1 MLMEEYLKHLQL
13 ERKALNTVETYK
25 YHLTAFLSWVY
36 NEGYRLEEMKPVDL
50 LDFKECL
57 LMQNKSE
64 RTVNSYIS
72 CLRGYFEYLVLR
84 EVIKV
89 NPVTNLLRIRV
100 PNYRQE
106 RLSDS
111 QLAVFC
117 KFIDSLQP
125 NVRAAF
131 YLLIGSGA
139 RISEVINLT
148 RSDFRIEKGLLFI
161 SIKNAK
167 WGSDR
172 YIPVVD
178 PVAADVVARYINSLD
193 VSSVPVFRMSK
204 RTLQTHAT
212 NFSKKYGIPFS
223 CHVLRHTFATLL
235 LENNVPI
242 EKIQYLLGHRS
253 LDMTRHYTQS
263 AYIDV
268 SSINLSISQGER
280 VLDR

>member
-1 MLMEEYLKHLQL
+1 MEEYLKYLRL
-13 ERKALNTVETYK
+13 ERKAVNTVETYR
-25 YHLTAFLSWVY
+25 YHLTSFLSWVY
-36 NEGYRLEEMKPVDL
+36 NEGYKLEEMKPVDL

-64 RTVNSYIS
+64 RTVNAFIS

-84 EVIKV
+84 EVVKV

-100 PNYRQE
+100 PNYRQD
-106 RLSDS
+106 RLSNR
-111 QLAVFC
+111 QLAVFFN
-117 KFIDSLQP
+117 FIDSLQP

-148 RSDFRIEKGLLFI
+148 RSDFRIEKGQLFI

-178 PVAADVVARYINSLD
+178 QAAAKIVVNYLNSLD
-193 VSSVPVFRMSK
+193 VSSIPVFRISK
-204 RTLQTHAT
+204 RTLQAHAT

-235 LENNVPI
+235 LENGVPI

-268 SSINLSISQGER
+268 SSINISISQGESLL
-280 VLDR
+280 V